1 MCGDLI
7 ACTGGY
13 LTHPTFLNAAGA
25 LGIGLLAV
33 PAFSLNFNKKT
44 LARIEDLVQS
54 RREQGDSSAL
64 DVIAQELEQDA
75 AFRVARWRRADE
87 ICLKVGYGLLLG
99 SAVLRIFTP
108 VT

>member
-7 ACTGGY
+7 ACAGVAVS
-13 LTHPTFLNAAGA
+13 HPTVLNTASA

-44 LARIEDLVQS
+44 LTRIEALVRS
-54 RREQGDSSAL
+54 RRDQGDSSAL

-75 AFRVARWRRADE
+75 AVRVASWRRADE
-87 ICLKVGYGLLLG
+87 LCLRIGYGLLLG
-99 SAVLRIFTP
+99 SAVLRIFAP
-108 VT
+108 AA